1 MPFLDVLIIKGLL
14 HKFYLTFTW
23 GITLEEAVR
32 ISETDNTI
40 DIDIAVLED
49 LIKTNPIKSLSGMN
63 SGTIPVTEV
72 DEEHFDD
79 EVAKL
84 VAHDLLK
91 QLGK

>member
-1 MPFLDVLIIKGLL
+1 MIPFLERSIISIS
-14 HKFYLTFTW
+14 

-32 ISETDNTI
+32 ISETDSTI

-63 SGTIPVTEV
+63 SGTIPVTEI

-84 VAHDLLK
+84 VAHDLLN

>member
-1 MPFLDVLIIKGLL
+1 M
-14 HKFYLTFTW
+14 
-23 GITLEEAVR
+23 
-32 ISETDNTI
+32 
-40 DIDIAVLED
+40 LED

-63 SGTIPVTEV
+63 SGAIPVTEI

-84 VAHDLLK
+84 VAHDLLA

>member
-1 MPFLDVLIIKGLL
+1 MGDITYHMNTKWSDIL
-14 HKFYLTFTW
+14 

-32 ISETDNTI
+32 VTETDSTI

-63 SGTIPVTEV
+63 SGTIPNTEV
-72 DEEHFDD
+72 DAEHFDD

-84 VAHDLLK
+84 VANDLLN
-91 QLGK
+91 QLG

>member
-1 MPFLDVLIIKGLL
+1 MIFGPF
-14 HKFYLTFTW
+14 YNP
-23 GITLEEAVR
+23 AN
-32 ISETDNTI
+32 STI

-63 SGTIPVTEV
+63 SGSIPVTEI

-84 VAHDLLK
+84 VAHDLLA